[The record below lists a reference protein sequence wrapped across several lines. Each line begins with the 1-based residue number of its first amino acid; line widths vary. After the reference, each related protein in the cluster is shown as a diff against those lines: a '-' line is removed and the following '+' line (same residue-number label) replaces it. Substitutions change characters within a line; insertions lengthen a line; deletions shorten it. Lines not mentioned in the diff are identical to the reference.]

1 MDYLLAQVNI
11 GRMREPLD
19 SPLLAD
25 FVAALDP
32 VNAAADAAPGFIWRL
47 QTEDGNATAVHAFE
61 WDQAGSAGVLV
72 NMSVWESVEALAAY
86 VYSDTHRQVLRRRR
100 QWFERMAEAYAALW
114 WVPRGHIPATDEAEE
129 RVLHLRKFG
138 PTPYAFTLKEHF
150 PPPGVAGSGRSAAR
164 KSGPAA
170 PDPPSVTGGRTAPP
184 LDRCPAGCGGPA
196 RGLAPVRRALAGQAV
211 VIVRLRRFTPA
222 DVGIVLA
229 LRRQCRIVARLRRAD
244 AGRLLRWCCV
254 WRHAAI
260 IPAAADEPAGGHESQ
275 RPGRSAVAG

>member
-1 MDYLLAQVNI
+1 MSLICPFLQDSRGRPALPRGRGGWQHDDVDYLLAQVNI

-61 WDQAGSAGVLV
+61 WDQGGSAGVLV

-114 WVPRGHIPATDEAEE
+114 WIPRGHTPTTGEAED
-129 RVLHLRKFG
+129 RVRHLRESG
-138 PTPYAFTLKEHF
+138 PTPYAFTLREHF
-150 PPPGVAGSGRSAAR
+150 PPPDAAGFGPIRS
-164 KSGPAA
+164 PEEW
-170 PDPPSVTGGRTAPP
+170 T
-184 LDRCPAGCGGPA
+184 CPA
-196 RGLAPVRRALAGQAV
+196 
-211 VIVRLRRFTPA
+211 
-222 DVGIVLA
+222 
-229 LRRQCRIVARLRRAD
+229 
-244 AGRLLRWCCV
+244 
-254 WRHAAI
+254 
-260 IPAAADEPAGGHESQ
+260 
-275 RPGRSAVAG
+275 